1 MQKLRNNDRN
11 KIESLNWNKGKKERK
26 NKRKTEITGCKYKRE
41 KEKVQLNLT

>member
-26 NKRKTEITGCKYKRE
+26 NKRKTEITECKNKR
-41 KEKVQLNLT
+41 